1 MLRVLVAISIALV
14 SQSHAI
20 AGTRCG
26 GTSSIPEIIPCPP
39 QPYVS
44 SRPKCDK
51 NIPIHLIH
59 GEIYYFNEFMGEEAR
74 PCELNFKYFPANV
87 QVKEN
92 LATCEVFSCDP
103 NSPKPCV
110 EDILLYPFWVNT
122 ITATE
127 TIARQ
132 QKCERRRYVAEGCFV
147 EGSEGRIFV
156 ADRVDFDLKPAVPET
171 PRSET

>member
-1 MLRVLVAISIALV
+1 MLRVLMAFSISYFMQA
-14 SQSHAI
+14 QAF
-20 AGTRCG
+20 AGNRCG

-39 QPYVS
+39 KPYVS

-51 NIPIHLIH
+51 NIPVHIIR
-59 GEIYYFNEFMGEEAR
+59 GEIHYFNEFMGEEAR

-92 LATCEVFSCDP
+92 LATCEVFACDP

-127 TIARQ
+127 GIARQ

-156 ADRVDFDLKPAVPET
+156 ANRVDYDTTPVTPET
-171 PRSET
+171 PVSEP